1 MTRFRFI
8 FFLTE
13 TIDENLRKSDYAAIL
28 NDCARARALF
38 VNSEVKLFKEVMGVL
53 ELKMEKFK
61 EALKQRLI
69 NSPSSFDDQNRL
81 IKYLKILDP
90 NSNPAQ
96 ECITSYHLWLEKELW
111 ELQNRYCKL
120 ANEEVNDQLEFAN
133 CELNYLF

>member
-1 MTRFRFI
+1 VLTRFRFI

-13 TIDENLRKSDYAAIL
+13 TIDENLRKSDYASIL
-28 NDCARARALF
+28 NDFSRAKALF
-38 VNSEVKLFKEVMGVL
+38 GKSEVKLFKEVMDVL
-53 ELKMEKFK
+53 ELKMENFK

-69 NSPSSFDDQNRL
+69 NSPSSFDDQSRL

-90 NSNPAQ
+90 DSSPAQ

-120 ANEEVNDQLEFAN
+120 ANEEVNDQLQFAN
-133 CELNYLF
+133 CKFR